1 VRQPSLPGIAR
12 WTARGLTAYDA
23 CYVALAEERGVQLVT
38 ADELIISVGGTR
50 IRSLS
55 AQPES

>member
-1 VRQPSLPGIAR
+1 
-12 WTARGLTAYDA
+12 
-23 CYVALAEERGVQLVT
+23 VALAEERGVQLVT